1 MVIMIIKNLKEA
13 LLNYNVIL
21 QSMVKLL
28 YVV

>member
-13 LLNYNVIL
+13 LLNYYVIL